1 MYKLVL
7 TTFSFFSLFACS
19 TPQMGTKSMHES
31 PQGIS
36 IINIKSTKEGSVKA
50 YRAAEKHCA
59 KYYKV
64 PHILNSRKQ
73 EQDEEYQT
81 PMHTTNFECLK
92 PSN

>member
-7 TTFSFFSLFACS
+7 TFIFFSLFSCS
-19 TPQMGTKSMHES
+19 TAKTGMKNMNES
-31 PQGIS
+31 PRGIS
-36 IINIKSTKEGSVKA
+36 IINIKSTKQERVKA
-50 YRAAEKHCA
+50 YRTAEKHCA

-64 PHILNSRKQ
+64 PRILHSIKQ
-73 EQDEEYQT
+73 EQDEEFQT

>member
-7 TTFSFFSLFACS
+7 TFSFFSLFACS
-19 TPQMGTKSMHES
+19 APQMGMKNMNES
-31 PQGIS
+31 PRGIS
-36 IINIKSTKEGSVKA
+36 ILNIKSTKEERVKA

-64 PHILNSRKQ
+64 PRILNSIKQ
-73 EQDEEYQT
+73 EQDEEFQT
-81 PMHTTNFECLK
+81 PMHTSNFECLK